1 MLVIEESDMP
11 PFCCVVPVVLP
22 LFCWLSSDAAL
33 LS

>member
-22 LFCWLSSDAAL
+22 LFAG
-33 LS
+33 